1 MGRTDCQSADDLRE
15 AMQNAGVVDKPD
27 IYFLDSPAK
36 ITRYKKRR
44 GSGTSLMLANT
55 GVESHEYKTG
65 AGRGRKRFL
74 NKRSASIASVRSI
87 IGRAC
92 G

>member
-1 MGRTDCQSADDLRE
+1 
-15 AMQNAGVVDKPD
+15 MQNAGVVDKPD

-44 GSGTSLMLANT
+44 ASGTSLMLANT
-55 GVESHEYKTG
+55 GVESHEYKTA

-74 NKRSASIASVRSI
+74 NRRSASIASVRSI